1 MAGEVKT
8 YINGISA
15 KQVTFESGKSIL
27 KLNIHVGKLIEQLQQ
42 HVNEKGYVNLG
53 VSDRKEKGK
62 YGETH
67 TVWLDTWKPTPRA
80 DAAPVAKADPPPW
93 GEASKTTPEESQ
105 ELPF

>member
-27 KLNIHVGKLIEQLQQ
+27 KLNINVAKLIEQLQQ
-42 HVNEKGYVNLG
+42 HANEKGYVNLG
-53 VSDRKEKGK
+53 ISERKEKGK

-67 TVWLDTWKPTPRA
+67 TVWLDTWKPTPKA
-80 DAAPVAKADPPPW
+80 DAPAAPKSDPPPW
-93 GEASKTTPEESQ
+93 GAATQAQPEDQ
-105 ELPF
+105 LPF